1 VRKWL
6 KMLESSKI
14 NKVNMAQRVATSRSQ
29 LNRVLIPATCPSNPA
44 NAHTHHAKVSLGT
57 LKNKAAK
64 PTQVQSQSVVF
75 PGNSSNLAA
84 IVGLPRVSFLIVKS
98 SALSLARRKLLADL
112 CSASLVF
119 SRSLMASSM
128 RLTAS
133 EVDPK
138 VRTNLMSV

>member
-1 VRKWL
+1 
-6 KMLESSKI
+6 
-14 NKVNMAQRVATSRSQ
+14 
-29 LNRVLIPATCPSNPA
+29 
-44 NAHTHHAKVSLGT
+44 
-57 LKNKAAK
+57 
-64 PTQVQSQSVVF
+64 
-75 PGNSSNLAA
+75 
-84 IVGLPRVSFLIVKS
+84 
-98 SALSLARRKLLADL
+98 LADL